1 MKCKMHTLTP
11 INLRVGNWVT
21 ARRSASLP
29 PIFGLVWQRVWLVG
43 KSTSAFPTPERWG
56 FGHRRWLFLKT
67 ECFRGFENHGESVF
81 DAIDVACQDAGGLD
95 ALQYFWPNR
104 AVMGFVLGNQVGVV
118 FEVQCQY
125 KLFHGCLVFVTYRVS
140 DDAEIAVGEIC
151 LAKIATT
158 AKQRAGTR

>member
-1 MKCKMHTLTP
+1 M
-11 INLRVGNWVT
+11 
-21 ARRSASLP
+21 
-29 PIFGLVWQRVWLVG
+29 LVSPHQR
-43 KSTSAFPTPERWG
+43 FPLLNDGILGIGDG
-56 FGHRRWLFLKT
+56 FFFKT

-158 AKQRAGTR
+158 AKQSVGTR